1 MFSIRSFYFDDPE
14 WEYQQQEDPP
24 PRSRY
29 SERRGASTRGRS
41 RFRGRGALRST
52 GHRDRGQEITHGQKR
67 QQYWQRCELISLSK
81 LSSCDII
88 ATVQNEEKAF
98 LNAMRHNKFLENNFM
113 LRTLITILHKMVTSP
128 TEERRA
134 ASLLISRVMTDCKL
148 FVSSLRRFIIDMVLV
163 ENPIFC
169 FRQIVRIAT
178 FCIQC
183 IPSST
188 KAIFPHSDLQ
198 STGHRLRLDS
208 DAVLH
213 REFTRYC
220 ELYRDD
226 KHTELKLTNGHP
238 QQKHCV
244 INDYCEPLNSW
255 ATHRSAKR
263 FTSTNFRDCCIL
275 PQSYEINNNDYEPD
289 LRPNLIS
296 EDYDDPEH
304 YLDVQFRLLREDFIG
319 PLRDGIYSLRE
330 PKPDLTLY
338 HGVRVLWPVS
348 LRSGVGF
355 QIQFDTNASGLQHVR
370 WDHSRKL
377 IYGSLLCFSKDG
389 FKHNIFFATVASPSR
404 DVDDLKNGH
413 LIVKFEGQES
423 QDIAFEV
430 DPNTEFVMVES
441 SAYFEAY
448 RHVLNG
454 LKEIVHDQMPFCQ
467 YIVGGYRI
475 GQPIPIPTFLK
486 RNSMFNLSDT
496 LGIRRFQNIDVT
508 NISSWP
514 KASHTDLNKAQLKA
528 VYMALS
534 REASIIQGPPGTGK
548 TFIGLKIVQAILQ
561 NRSVWDPQSNS
572 PILVVCYTN
581 HALDQFLSGIVKM
594 KLGRDYRP
602 KVVRVGGRCKSEELK
617 PYVLT
622 NIVSKMK
629 EEGRVPKSVFVEY
642 KKSLSELGEYQK
654 LFEQTSLNEGNL
666 VPEHELRDVIN
677 YTHFEQ
683 LRRDGIEIW
692 LQLQNSEDQ
701 ASFDDLDEGK
711 FGIDSFSNV
720 GHVAMPSDDEMIEI
734 VDEPL
739 LLEEDRREDDE
750 EEFIRESN
758 RRKKKKAVKLLSP
771 PESEWEVVECIKK
784 KRRLKVI
791 KMGLK
796 EKPFKEQDVYR
807 ITNLWKLAL
816 KERWRLYNYWLN
828 KHISNLKGALHSI
841 AEEYN
846 RAAQEC
852 LENSQEV
859 NLAAISN
866 VHVIGMTTTGA
877 AKHSYILK
885 NLRPRILIVE
895 EAAEVMEA
903 HIITSLS
910 SSVQQLILIGD
921 HKQLQPKPAYYNLE
935 VNYDFN
941 ISLFERLIE
950 KGFPCVTLTT
960 QHRMRP
966 EIARIVGNHIYGE
979 LHDSESVKKY
989 EQIKGVEKSLFFID
1003 HRHKENSHVAGGHSH
1018 SNTFEAQFVASLTQY
1033 FLKQGYKPQQ
1043 ITIIT
1048 MYRGQL
1054 LEIKRNMPKSVF
1066 NGVQVAA
1073 VDDFQGEEN
1082 DIIIL
1087 SLVRSNS
1094 RNSIGFLKVE
1104 NRVCVALSRAR
1115 KGMFVIGDFSM
1126 LRGKYKTKWPAII
1139 SEMEQKRYL
1148 GDGLRLCCY
1157 NHPQEKVVVRIP
1169 ADFSKFPAGG
1179 CRRKCP
1185 GKLKCG
1191 HLCPSTCH
1199 PDDPNHEKY
1208 YKCLQ
1213 KCNKVLKC
1221 EHLCT
1226 QQCYKCKK
1234 YCAPCKFKDIKDHP
1248 WCKHVVIVA
1257 CSDDLLQHKCTES
1270 CEKVIS
1276 ECEHRCTNM
1285 CFEQCVSANKCAQ
1298 PCQTVLDCSHKCQG
1312 TCGACYQGRLHVR
1325 CEEKCGKTLICG
1337 HICTSPCPKHCPPC
1351 SKPCYNYCC
1360 HSKCRKK
1367 CYEPCVPCCE
1377 KPCKWKCKHYACTAA
1392 CGEICNRPRCDKP
1405 CLRERECGH
1414 LCIGLCGEKCPSL
1427 CRICDKEKVTENIFG
1442 TETKD
1447 DARFIQLEDCGHVL
1461 EVSGLDRLMQRHDVG
1476 DKAIQFQKCPK
1487 PGCGTLIRCSLRY
1500 GNIIK
1505 GTIYAMNKIKQVQ
1518 MINSKDIA
1526 LPRNIQSIVGG
1537 HDRVFDQFC
1546 YFVAESMRAFEPT
1559 RFNTLQNQ
1567 LNFIPKLFHLMLCI
1581 NDLPTG
1587 NVMSFG
1593 TQQIHKS
1600 VLLEKAHRIIVF
1612 MKMPVLT
1619 SQQIKEAATQFEM
1632 VLNVGRLCELKAK
1645 LSKEKKYFDVSD
1657 GTKFNDLVR
1666 RLSKVQSVARSL
1678 LRHTTDRQIE
1688 SWKIKYKI
1696 EEITGNERFRVI
1708 LRENK
1713 IGRWFM
1719 CLQEHVY
1726 CIGDCDSI
1734 VSTQKCPEC
1743 HI

>member
-1 MFSIRSFYFDDPE
+1 MDYFELEGYRSLE
-14 WEYQQQEDPP
+14 QQEDPQ

-29 SERRGASTRGRS
+29 SERRNASTRGRRS
-41 RFRGRGALRST
+41 WRGRGALRNSLETTSRST
-52 GHRDRGQEITHGQKR
+52 GHRDRGQESTHGQKK

-81 LSSCDII
+81 QSSCDII

-98 LNAMRHNKFLENNFM
+98 LNAMRYNKFLENNFM
-113 LRTLITILHKMVTSP
+113 LRTLIKILHKMVTST
-128 TEERRA
+128 TEERA
-134 ASLLISRVMTDCKL
+134 ARLLISRVMTDCKS
-148 FVSSLRRFIIDMVLV
+148 FVFSLRDFIIDMVLV

-169 FRQIVRIAT
+169 FCQIVQIAT

-198 STGHRLRLDS
+198 KTGRQLQLDT
-208 DAVLH
+208 ALH
-213 REFTRYC
+213 IEFTSYSQ
-220 ELYRDD
+220 LYRDD
-226 KHTELKLTNGHP
+226 KDTESILTNHS
-238 QQKHCV
+238 QQKH
-244 INDYCEPLNSW
+244 YCQPPIYW
-255 ATHRSAKR
+255 ATQCSAKQI
-263 FTSTNFRDCCIL
+263 TSAQNFRDCCIL
-275 PQSYEINNNDYEPD
+275 PQSYEINNNGYKPD

-319 PLRDGIYSLRE
+319 PLRDGIYSLHE
-330 PKPDLTLY
+330 PKPELTLY
-338 HGVRVLWPVS
+338 RGVRVLWPVS

-355 QIQFDTNASGLQHVR
+355 QIQFDTSASGLQHVR
-370 WDHSRKL
+370 WEHSRKL
-377 IYGSLLCFSKDG
+377 IYGSLLCFGSNHG
-389 FKHNIFFATVASPSR
+389 FENNIFFATVASVSR
-404 DVDDLKNGH
+404 DVDDLKNGL

-423 QDIAFEV
+423 QDKAFEV
-430 DPNTEFVMVES
+430 HPSTEFMMVES

-486 RNSMFNLSDT
+486 RNSMFDLSDT
-496 LGIRRFQNIDVT
+496 LGNCSRFQNIDVA
-508 NISSWP
+508 NFSNWP
-514 KASHTDLNKAQLKA
+514 KASQTKLKNKAQLEA
-528 VYMALS
+528 VHMALS

-548 TFIGLKIVQAILQ
+548 TFIGLEIVHAILQ

-594 KLGRDYRP
+594 KIGRDHP

-617 PYVLT
+617 PYVLK

-629 EEGRVPKSVFVEY
+629 EAGCVPKSVFVKY
-642 KKSLSELGEYQK
+642 KKSLSEMGEYEK
-654 LFEQTSLNEGNL
+654 LFEQTSLSEGDL
-666 VPEHELRDVIN
+666 VLEHELADVIRFC
-677 YTHFEQ
+677 HFKQ
-683 LRRDGIEIW
+683 LQQHGGIEIW
-692 LQLQNSEDQ
+692 LQLQNAKDHQ
-701 ASFDDLDEGK
+701 ASFDGLDEET
-711 FGIDSFSNV
+711 FGIDSLSDAS
-720 GHVAMPSDDEMIEI
+720 HVAMPSDDEMIEI

-739 LLEEDRREDDE
+739 LLEEDRREYDE
-750 EEFIRESN
+750 EEFIRESKG
-758 RRKKKKAVKLLSP
+758 RRKKKAVLTSP

-796 EKPFKEQDVYR
+796 EKPFEEQDVYR
-807 ITNLWKLAL
+807 IQHLWKLAL
-816 KERWRLYNYWLN
+816 KQRWRLYNYWLN
-828 KHISNLKGALHSI
+828 KHILNLKGSLHSR

-846 RAAQEC
+846 RTAQEC

-935 VNYDFN
+935 VKYNFN

-966 EIARIVGNHIYGE
+966 EIARIVGNHIYEE
-979 LHDSESVKKY
+979 LYDSESVKEY
-989 EQIKGVEKSLFFID
+989 EQIKGVEKNLFFID
-1003 HRHKENSHVAGGHSH
+1003 HRHEENSHVAGGHSR

-1054 LEIKRNMPKSVF
+1054 LEIKQKMLKSVF

-1094 RNSIGFLKVE
+1094 HNSIGFLKVE

-1115 KGMFVIGDFSM
+1115 KGMFVIGNFSM

-1139 SEMEQKRYL
+1139 SEMERKRYL

-1169 ADFSKFPAGG
+1169 DDFSKFPAGG
-1179 CRRKCP
+1179 CRKQCP
-1185 GKLKCG
+1185 GQLKCG

-1199 PDDPNHEKY
+1199 PDDRNHEKY

-1213 KCNKVLKC
+1213 RCDKKMKCG
-1221 EHLCT
+1221 HYCT
-1226 QQCYKCKK
+1226 QQCYKC
-1234 YCAPCKFKDIKDHP
+1234 
-1248 WCKHVVIVA
+1248 
-1257 CSDDLLQHKCTES
+1257 
-1270 CEKVIS
+1270 
-1276 ECEHRCTNM
+1276 
-1285 CFEQCVSANKCAQ
+1285 
-1298 PCQTVLDCSHKCQG
+1298 
-1312 TCGACYQGRLHVR
+1312 
-1325 CEEKCGKTLICG
+1325 
-1337 HICTSPCPKHCPPC
+1337 
-1351 SKPCYNYCC
+1351 
-1360 HSKCRKK
+1360 RKS
-1367 CYEPCVPCCE
+1367 CVP
-1377 KPCKWKCKHYACTAA
+1377 YACK
-1392 CGEICNRPRCDKP
+1392 IKVMKVHPRC
-1405 CLRERECGH
+1405 
-1414 LCIGLCGEKCPSL
+1414 
-1427 CRICDKEKVTENIFG
+1427 N
-1442 TETKD
+1442 
-1447 DARFIQLEDCGHVL
+1447 HVC
-1461 EVSGLDRLMQRHDVG
+1461 H
-1476 DKAIQFQKCPK
+1476 C
-1487 PGCGTLIRCSLRY
+1487 
-1500 GNIIK
+1500 
-1505 GTIYAMNKIKQVQ
+1505 
-1518 MINSKDIA
+1518 
-1526 LPRNIQSIVGG
+1526 
-1537 HDRVFDQFC
+1537 
-1546 YFVAESMRAFEPT
+1546 SMR
-1559 RFNTLQNQ
+1559 
-1567 LNFIPKLFHLMLCI
+1567 
-1581 NDLPTG
+1581 
-1587 NVMSFG
+1587 
-1593 TQQIHKS
+1593 
-1600 VLLEKAHRIIVF
+1600 
-1612 MKMPVLT
+1612 
-1619 SQQIKEAATQFEM
+1619 
-1632 VLNVGRLCELKAK
+1632 
-1645 LSKEKKYFDVSD
+1645 
-1657 GTKFNDLVR
+1657 
-1666 RLSKVQSVARSL
+1666 
-1678 LRHTTDRQIE
+1678 
-1688 SWKIKYKI
+1688 
-1696 EEITGNERFRVI
+1696 
-1708 LRENK
+1708 
-1713 IGRWFM
+1713 
-1719 CLQEHVY
+1719 
-1726 CIGDCDSI
+1726 
-1734 VSTQKCPEC
+1734 
-1743 HI
+1743 